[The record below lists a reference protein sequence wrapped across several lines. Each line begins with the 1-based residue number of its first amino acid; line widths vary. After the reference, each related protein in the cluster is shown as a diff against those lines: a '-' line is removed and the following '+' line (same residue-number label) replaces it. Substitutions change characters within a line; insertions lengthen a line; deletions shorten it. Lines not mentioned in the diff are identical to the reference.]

1 MKTLREIQVEQHEW
15 SLRNFGPHGPD
26 DPLDG
31 LIEEFGELHHAVL
44 KRRQGIR
51 GTAEEHDAAERDALG
66 DMVIYALDLLS
77 TVGCEANYTLKRE
90 SESLPITMRRHMLD
104 DLASIAITV
113 LTDGEDDRPLAD
125 ALYMPMLW
133 LLERMTA
140 YASTRGW
147 SLLEI
152 VNETW
157 TKVSQRDWSAA
168 PKDGGA

>member
-1 MKTLREIQVEQHEW
+1 MKTLREIQVEQHAW
-15 SLRNFGPHGPD
+15 SLKNFGPHGPD

-66 DMVIYALDLLS
+66 DMVIYLLDLLS
-77 TVGCEANYTLKRE
+77 TIGERIPGLGLTGPAR
-90 SESLPITMRRHMLD
+90 LPIQLRREM
-104 DLASIAITV
+104 
-113 LTDGEDDRPLAD
+113 LAD
-125 ALYMPMLW
+125 MADIGR
-133 LLERMTA
+133 LLETRKVDESAIESITDASAWLIAHMTD
-140 YASTRGW
+140 YADARGW

-157 TKVSQRDWSAA
+157 EQVSQRDWSAA
-168 PKDGGA
+168 PKDGEA

>member
-1 MKTLREIQVEQHEW
+1 MKTLREIQVEQHAW
-15 SLRNFGPHGPD
+15 SLKNFGPHGPD

-66 DMVIYALDLLS
+66 DMAIYALDLLS
-77 TVGCEANYTLKRE
+77 SVGVKAHVSPFE
-90 SESLPITMRRHMLD
+90 SELLPVQLRREMLAEIYD
-104 DLASIAITV
+104 IS
-113 LTDGEDDRPLAD
+113 R
-125 ALYMPMLW
+125 
-133 LLERMTA
+133 LLEHGDPETLA
-140 YASTRGW
+140 ESLYGAASWLFGHMHTYSQARGW

-157 TKVSQRDWSAA
+157 GQVSQRDWSAA